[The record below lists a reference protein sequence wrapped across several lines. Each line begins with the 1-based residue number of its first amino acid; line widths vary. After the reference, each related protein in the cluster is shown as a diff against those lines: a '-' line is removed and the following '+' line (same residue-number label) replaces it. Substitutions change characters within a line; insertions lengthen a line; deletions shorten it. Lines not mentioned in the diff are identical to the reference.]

1 MLDSQSADI
10 DGHSD
15 QHPAGPKEAAQA
27 FLWAVWAEPGAR
39 TDERFIFIHMRHDH
53 HPLPK
58 QNKKST
64 RIPCSTSPQQKH
76 TSQMIKYSNTHT
88 HIQFSL
94 FAGKNDLECFLFR
107 SETHFFLKSFCI

>member
-88 HIQFSL
+88 HTFNFHYSLARMIWNVFSL
-94 FAGKNDLECFLFR
+94 EVRLIF
-107 SETHFFLKSFCI
+107 S